1 MLSIN
6 DKATKFCT
14 SFLVVHAVL
23 RLPLSVLLVF
33 CEPQVGP
40 RWEVGTAPR
49 SELLFELLLVR
60 EQDTTDHDQDKWLE
74 CLDMARVPET
84 VTLGEAWFAV
94 HGTQHLDVWTPG
106 D

>member
-1 MLSIN
+1 MNL
-6 DKATKFCT
+6 K
-14 SFLVVHAVL
+14 LVQGG
-23 RLPLSVLLVF
+23 RSELL
-33 CEPQVGP
+33 QG
-40 RWEVGTAPR
+40 